1 MFPNRALDQPMATV
15 HRFGP
20 FRLDGDA
27 EILFCGAEPTAL
39 GRRAIALLRLLLE
52 RAGAPTSKD
61 ALIAAAWPDLAI
73 EENNLTVQIA
83 ALRRVL
89 QEAAGGAAWIETLP
103 RRGYRY
109 VGPAVTTDNSPTDV
123 NPHTSPALAF
133 SLSTPPLRCCR
144 SRT

>member
-1 MFPNRALDQPMATV
+1 MATV
-15 HRFGP
+15 HTFGP
-20 FRLDGDA
+20 FCLDGDA

-52 RAGAPTSKD
+52 RAGTPVSKD
-61 ALIAAAWPDLAI
+61 ALMEAAWPGLAI

-89 QEAAGGAAWIETLP
+89 RKAAGETWIETLP

-109 VGPAVTTDNSPTDV
+109 VGPAVITDNLVADTSV
-123 NPHTSPALAF
+123 QTSP
-133 SLSTPPLRCCR
+133 
-144 SRT
+144 